1 MDRRETDG
9 VPARSW
15 QVDQESGNIFDDD
28 SVGWPRIYDLVLKSA
43 GGPDLVLDTVEVVGP
58 AIMSLQMVTE
68 PNPFNPRLTIKFT
81 LPVAGTAR
89 LEVID
94 LMGRVVQVIFDEFR
108 PAGQAQAN
116 WNGLD
121 RRGQA
126 AASGVYLV
134 RLVSDAGFT
143 ENRVTLLR

>member
-1 MDRRETDG
+1 M
-9 VPARSW
+9 
-15 QVDQESGNIFDDD
+15 DQESGSITDNDL
-28 SVGWPRIYDLVLKSA
+28 VGWPRTYDLVLKSA
-43 GGPDLVLDTVEVVGP
+43 GGPDLVLDTVEVAGP
-58 AIMSLQMVTE
+58 VLMPLRMVTE
-68 PNPFNPRLTIKFT
+68 PNPFNPRLTIKYT
-81 LPVAGTAR
+81 LPAAGTAR

-94 LMGRVVQVIFDEFR
+94 LMGRVVQVIFNEFR
-108 PAGQAQAN
+108 PAGEAQAN